1 MSYLCSPSKTLTDEE
16 VVEVYG
22 LYKQATVGDVDIEK
36 PAETDVKV
44 SDILQYLATS

>member
-1 MSYLCSPSKTLTDEE
+1 MLPFKTLTDEE

-22 LYKQATVGDVDIEK
+22 LYKQATVGDIDIEK

-44 SDILQYLATS
+44 SVIKL